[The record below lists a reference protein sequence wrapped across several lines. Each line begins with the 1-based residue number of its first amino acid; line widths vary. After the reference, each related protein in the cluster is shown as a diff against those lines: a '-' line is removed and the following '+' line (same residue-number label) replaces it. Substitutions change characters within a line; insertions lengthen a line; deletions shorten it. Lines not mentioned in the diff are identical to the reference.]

1 MSNFSNSSNYF
12 RLILDRSNRKYFCLQ
27 CRKKRFVKY
36 IDTETNEFLPDH
48 YGRCDRESKCGYFL
62 NPYSDGYAKELFQS
76 ENGITKITKVTSQNK
91 HFFSPKRTETSE
103 QPVFFDFET
112 FTKTLRNYE
121 KNVFIQNLLSR
132 VSFPFPTD
140 EVNQL
145 IQIYRLGTVSSGA
158 ISFPFIDINDRVRAV
173 QVKQFDEQNHTT
185 KTTFLHSIIEKN
197 LKDQNRNF
205 PQWLKDY
212 AEQEKK
218 VSCLFGE
225 HLLNRFPNKTVAL
238 VEAPKTAIYCSFYL
252 KHFDFIWLAVYN
264 KSSFSFE
271 KLKVLQGRN
280 VLIFPDLSKDGSTFN
295 EWKTKAEKF
304 EDQLS
309 GTRFTIS
316 RLLEDYATADDRES
330 GNDIA
335 DILIKQ
341 DWRDFQTDKKL
352 KKYEDYTKNERLLI
366 ALNNFPKDD
375 LQKFAEE
382 IFSERKQMSYYELRN
397 FLSNGLKGNDIEDLM
412 DVLCIQKIIKA
423 VDFPNYELIKN

>member
-76 ENGITKITKVTSQNK
+76 ENGITKITKITSQNK

-140 EVNQL
+140 EVSQL

-185 KTTFLHSIIEKN
+185 KITFLHSIIEKN

-225 HLLNRFPNKTVAL
+225 HLLNRFANKTVAL

-316 RLLEDYATADDRES
+316 RLLEDYATADDREG

-423 VDFPNYELIKN
+423 VDFPNYELN

>member
-76 ENGITKITKVTSQNK
+76 ENGITKVTSQNK

-352 KKYEDYTKNERLLI
+352 KKYEDYTKNERLLF
-366 ALNNFPKDD
+366 ALNNFSKDD

-382 IFSERKQMSYYELRN
+382 MFSERKQMSYYELRN

-412 DVLCIQKIIKA
+412 DILCIMKVIKA
-423 VDFPNYELIKN
+423 VDFPNYELIKK

>member
-316 RLLEDYATADDRES
+316 RLLEDYATADDREG

-366 ALNNFPKDD
+366 ALNNFSKDD

-382 IFSERKQMSYYELRN
+382 MFSERKQMSYYELRN

-423 VDFPNYELIKN
+423 VDFPNYELN